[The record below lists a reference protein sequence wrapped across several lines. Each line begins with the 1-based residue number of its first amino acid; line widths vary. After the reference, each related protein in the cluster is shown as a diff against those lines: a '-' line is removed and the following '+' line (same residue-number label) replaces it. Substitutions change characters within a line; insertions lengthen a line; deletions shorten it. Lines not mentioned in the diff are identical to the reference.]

1 MPSFRYEA
9 TDALG
14 KIVRGTV
21 EADTERGARNQLRGR
36 GLLPLST
43 APPRAR
49 EGLGGAARAPV
60 RRRPG
65 LADAPAGQ
73 PAGRA
78 PAAGRGPQRH
88 AGPGRE
94 KHIAT
99 VLLGVRDDVRAGH
112 KLSAALAARPRDFP
126 EIYRA
131 LIGAGEESGDL
142 AQVMEKLADY
152 IEERNALRGKVMTAF
167 IYPVVVACVSVIIV
181 VFLLG
186 YVVPQVSAFSHAKQ
200 QLPMLTRVMLA
211 LSDYVREW
219 GLVTGAALVA
229 AFALWRYA
237 ARAGG
242 AHRLARAR
250 AAPAAGR
257 ALRAGRECG
266 ALRIHAVHPVRQR
279 RGAADLAGGRAPHA
293 EQ

>member
-43 APPRAR
+43 APAARA
-49 EGLGGAARAPV
+49 EGPGRRAARAPV

-152 IEERNALRGKVMTAF
+152 IEERNS
-167 IYPVVVACVSVIIV
+167 C
-181 VFLLG
+181 
-186 YVVPQVSAFSHAKQ
+186 
-200 QLPMLTRVMLA
+200 
-211 LSDYVREW
+211 
-219 GLVTGAALVA
+219 
-229 AFALWRYA
+229 A
-237 ARAGG
+237 AR
-242 AHRLARAR
+242 
-250 AAPAAGR
+250 
-257 ALRAGRECG
+257 
-266 ALRIHAVHPVRQR
+266 
-279 RGAADLAGGRAPHA
+279 
-293 EQ
+293 